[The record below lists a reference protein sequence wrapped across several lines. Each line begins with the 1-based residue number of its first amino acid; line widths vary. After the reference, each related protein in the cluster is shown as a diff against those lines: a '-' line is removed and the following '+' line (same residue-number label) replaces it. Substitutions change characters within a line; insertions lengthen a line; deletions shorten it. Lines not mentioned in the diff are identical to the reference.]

1 MVYEQTS
8 NSYTTLKINPHLGAY
23 NSYGYNKLFKLRNS
37 LKYSLNK

>member
-23 NSYGYNKLFKLRNS
+23 NSYGYNK
-37 LKYSLNK
+37 